1 VKRLIS
7 SWQGLVAGAVALAL
21 YLALPIFLRAYDPE
35 AGLFD
40 AGYLQW
46 VGLATVLAFWT
57 VFVGWVAFQIAF
69 PSLDKDA
76 DKKIGEWFEALS
88 PREKWYST
96 QALFLLMLVLFFSCL
111 AIVPL

>member
-1 VKRLIS
+1 MKRFIS

-21 YLALPIFLRAYDPE
+21 YLSLPIFLRAYDPE

-57 VFVGWVAFQIAF
+57 VFVGWVCFQIAF
-69 PSLDKDA
+69 PSLDKEA
-76 DKKIGEWFEALS
+76 DKNIRDWFNSLS

-96 QALFLLMLVLFFSCL
+96 QGFFLLMLVLFFACL

>member
-1 VKRLIS
+1 MRRLLS
-7 SWQGLVAGAVALAL
+7 SWQGLAAGAVALAL
-21 YLALPIFLRAYDPE
+21 YLALPVFLRAYDPE

-46 VGLATVLAFWT
+46 VGLATVLSFWT

-69 PSLDKDA
+69 PSLDKEADA
-76 DKKIGEWFEALS
+76 KISEWFNALS
-88 PREKWYST
+88 PREKWYAT
-96 QALFLLMLVLFFSCL
+96 QGMFLLMLGLFFSCL